1 MKINKT
7 EIDALNAQ
15 VEMVIEQSDYQAKFD
30 SDVKKTRQKAQL
42 KGFRKGKTPLSVVKK
57 MYGQQ
62 ILAEAVNEQLQ
73 KGLYDFIDTNDIN
86 ILGDPIPSEGQEMVD
101 FDPISL
107 EDYTFKFDLGLAP
120 EFDLKGASEGDQY
133 QQYKIGVTDSMIDD
147 EIENARKRFGSQEEI
162 KDDIQDKD
170 IVTISAFELDD
181 SGKRKD
187 EGHESTFSLMVDMTE
202 DSVKQDLLAKK
213 NGDKIE
219 FDIYTIEKDRD
230 EKYVKKY
237 LLKLED
243 DADKQVGSKFEGFI
257 DEVKRAVPAQLDQE
271 FFDKYLGKD
280 KATSEKEAR
289 DVVKSDLSDYFANQA
304 KSLMYREI
312 LESLTEKNEF
322 QLPEAFLKRWL
333 MFSSEK
339 NTAENVEKDFDGFKK
354 NLSWTLIKGKL
365 AKEHDVKVEPEEIKA
380 SIEKQIYGYLGQYG
394 MGSGEYA
401 DQMVAKMMQDRNQVN
416 KVYEEIL
423 ADKVFAEVEKK
434 IKIEYKDITVDEF
447 KDIVTELNKKIEAP
461 AA

>member
-7 EIDALNAQ
+7 DIDTLNAQ
-15 VEMVIEQSDYQAKFD
+15 IEMIVEQDDYQAKFD
-30 SDVKKTRQKAQL
+30 SEVKKYRQKAQL

-62 ILAEAVNEQLQ
+62 VLAEAVNEQLQ
-73 KGLYDFIDTNDIN
+73 KGLFDYIDTNNIN

-101 FDPISL
+101 FDPMSL
-107 EDYTFKFDLGLAP
+107 SDYTFKFDLGLAP
-120 EFDLKGASEGDQY
+120 EFDLVGASESDSY

-147 EIENARKRFGSQEEI
+147 EMENARKRFGSQKEIEDNIEE
-162 KDDIQDKD
+162 KD

-181 SGKRKD
+181 AGKRKKD
-187 EGHESTFSLMVDMTE
+187 GHESSFSLMVDMTE
-202 DSVKQDLLAKK
+202 DEVKKDLLSKK

-237 LLKLED
+237 LLKIED
-243 DADKQVGSKFEGFI
+243 DTDKEVGSKFEGFI
-257 DEVKRAVPAQLDQE
+257 DDVKRAVPAELDQD

-280 KATSEKEAR
+280 KATTEQEAR

-312 LESLTEKNEF
+312 LEALTEKNEF
-322 QLPEAFLKRWL
+322 SLPEDFLKRWL

-339 NTAENVEKDFDGFKK
+339 NTAENVEKDFEGFKK

-365 AKEHDVKVEPEEIKA
+365 AKEHDVKVEPDEIKA
-380 SIEKQIYGYLGQYG
+380 NIEKQIYGYLGQYG
-394 MGSGEYA
+394 MGGEYA

-434 IKIEYKDITVDEF
+434 INIDYKEITVDEF
-447 KDIVTELNKKIEAP
+447 KDIVAELNKKVEAP
-461 AA
+461 AV